1 MNVISS
7 GENDVSCAATKLT
20 LAICHP
26 FPFTSKYNLA
36 LSISSAII
44 LSVFVDFCNTLFV
57 DDIVVIGWFTCTVP
71 LVDCFEPLKKALI

>member
-7 GENDVSCAATKLT
+7 GENDVSCAAIKLT

-36 LSISSAII
+36 LSISSAIM
-44 LSVFVDFCNTLFV
+44 LSVLVDFCKTELV
-57 DDIVVIGWFTCTVP
+57 DVIVVIG
-71 LVDCFEPLKKALI
+71 